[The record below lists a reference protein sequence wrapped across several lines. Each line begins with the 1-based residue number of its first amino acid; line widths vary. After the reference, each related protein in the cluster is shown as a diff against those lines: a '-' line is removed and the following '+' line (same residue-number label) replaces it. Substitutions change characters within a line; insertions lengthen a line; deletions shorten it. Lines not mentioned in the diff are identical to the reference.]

1 MMKTN
6 NVTRTIFSISEDDVQ
21 IEAIERIGRKLTE
34 DEMQIAKKGLESGIL
49 TGIHIIYQTIL
60 SEMIIEK

>member
-6 NVTRTIFSISEDDVQ
+6 SDTRILFSISEDDVQ

-49 TGIHIIYQTIL
+49 TGIHIIYHTIL
-60 SEMIIEK
+60 TEMIIEK

>member
-6 NVTRTIFSISEDDVQ
+6 NDTRIIFSISEDDVQ

-60 SEMIIEK
+60 LEMIIEK